1 MGDQMPTL
9 ILSFQGLDAEEGH
22 IEAFAG
28 IESAAGI
35 ARSLTLVAHYAAT
48 GAVRYRFPFD
58 NTVKLY
64 LEATEP
70 GSFNWKLVLAVGG
83 PLALGLSTNA
93 IYDLSKLVFS
103 KAIGEEPAGL
113 CEDVNRLNK
122 EKSGDIDALV
132 EAVEPA
138 LKKGHYG
145 IGETASKIVIR
156 EETKREV
163 IVTFDKKSK
172 QYLLDSEKDDDSAQ
186 DVSISALNV
195 NDRTGRAFF
204 LDLRRTIPFK
214 ISRDADAK
222 TIIVLS
228 RALDRYANKH
238 PAPINIV
245 FTPIRAIDGRLKRI
259 IVHSAEDITESD

>member
-1 MGDQMPTL
+1 MPTL

-58 NTVKLY
+58 DTVKLY

-163 IVTFDKKSK
+163 IVTFDKRSK
-172 QYLLDSEKDDDSAQ
+172 QYLLDSEKDDDSSQ

-195 NDRTGRAFF
+195 MIGPVAPSFSTWVVPY
-204 LDLRRTIPFK
+204 LSKSLVTPTRRQ
-214 ISRDADAK
+214 
-222 TIIVLS
+222 LS
-228 RALDRYANKH
+228 CCR
-238 PAPINIV
+238 
-245 FTPIRAIDGRLKRI
+245 GRLIATLTNILRPSTSSLLPFARSMGGSSGLSCIRRRI
-259 IVHSAEDITESD
+259 